1 MPTSTPST
9 SVASREE
16 WGRNV
21 CVLTYDELD
30 VQSITRSVEDDG
42 AGATVVFVGTTRNTF
57 KGKVVTR
64 LEYQAYSKLAIKTVA
79 EVVRNAQDD
88 SVRRASNSTSTSHVI
103 SSAVH
108 HRLGAVPVGEASI
121 VIAVSSP
128 HRQEAFVAC
137 EQILEGVKQKA
148 QIWKREYYQGED
160 EEKAVW
166 KANYS

>member
-57 KGKVVTR
+57 KGTTIIYLHSINFKPR
-64 LEYQAYSKLAIKTVA
+64 
-79 EVVRNAQDD
+79 
-88 SVRRASNSTSTSHVI
+88 HVI
-103 SSAVH
+103 QARS
-108 HRLGAVPVGEASI
+108 
-121 VIAVSSP
+121 
-128 HRQEAFVAC
+128 
-137 EQILEGVKQKA
+137 
-148 QIWKREYYQGED
+148 
-160 EEKAVW
+160 
-166 KANYS
+166 